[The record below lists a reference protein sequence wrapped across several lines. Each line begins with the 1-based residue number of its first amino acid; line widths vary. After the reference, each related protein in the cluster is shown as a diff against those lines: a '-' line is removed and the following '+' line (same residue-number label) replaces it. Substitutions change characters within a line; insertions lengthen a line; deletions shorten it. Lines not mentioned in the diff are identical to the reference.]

1 MTLRNRRFVRELKA
15 LENIKRTRDEK
26 FLSPSSFPVSS
37 PTTSQTTRQDPL
49 PQIETPASTQVTKPR
64 ESRGN
69 TDLPVVVRTD
79 RNVEDLVESGLD
91 SNVEQVNYDE
101 VGEEH
106 KNNPVEASELDNQ
119 QEPVV
124 DIDTSPDRPKRTRK
138 ANVKYSSTE
147 YDLSLVRQRSRR
159 QIRRAS

>member
-1 MTLRNRRFVRELKA
+1 M
-15 LENIKRTRDEK
+15 
-26 FLSPSSFPVSS
+26 
-37 PTTSQTTRQDPL
+37 
-49 PQIETPASTQVTKPR
+49 
-64 ESRGN
+64 
-69 TDLPVVVRTD
+69 PVVVRTD

-91 SNVEQVNYDE
+91 GDVEQVNYDE
-101 VGEEH
+101 VGGEH

-119 QEPVV
+119 QKPVV